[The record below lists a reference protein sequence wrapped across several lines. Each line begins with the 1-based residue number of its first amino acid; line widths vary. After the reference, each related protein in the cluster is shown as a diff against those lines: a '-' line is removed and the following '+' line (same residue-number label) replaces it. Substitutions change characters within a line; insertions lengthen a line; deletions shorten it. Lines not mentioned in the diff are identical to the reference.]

1 MRLEA
6 AVPAEVLAAIRAPFL
21 ARTASPLNAP
31 VVLPL
36 SLMLDL
42 AGEALRERL
51 FVVQEPGG
59 AEACLRP
66 DFTLAA
72 VLGHLASGA
81 ASGRYFYEG
90 PAFRVSP
97 PGASRA
103 EQFAQIGLEV
113 FEAEDAPL
121 ADADM
126 ACLAWNAA
134 SAAGRE
140 DLSLV
145 LGDVA
150 LFGAFLDA
158 IGVPDAL
165 AARLNRAFANSGR
178 LAQELAL
185 ARGSPT
191 PTPRRNRLTGLL
203 AGLTEADAA
212 GVLDEIWTLAG
223 IEPVGGRS
231 AAEIVHRLAGHSTDN
246 PALRLSRAQ
255 ADMIGR
261 YLAIADAP
269 TEALAA
275 IGELAGAPEGPL
287 SRALSDWERRLTAL
301 IAGGVRQDRM
311 RFSAGFGRA
320 FGYYDGML
328 FEVRSAALG
337 DDEPVAAGG
346 RYDGLP
352 GRLGEPLATGAVGCM
367 VRPGRAWRSGAA

>member
-6 AVPAEVLAAIRAPFL
+6 AVPAEVLTAIRAPFL
-21 ARTASPLNAP
+21 TMAATPLNAP
-31 VVLPL
+31 TVLPL

-97 PGASRA
+97 PGASRT

-113 FEAEDAPL
+113 FETGDTPL

-126 ACLAWNAA
+126 ACLAWTAA
-134 SAAGRE
+134 SAGGRE

-150 LFGAFLDA
+150 LFGAFLTA
-158 IGVPDAL
+158 IGVADPL
-165 AARLNRAFANSGR
+165 AVRLNRAFANSGR

-185 ARGSPT
+185 AGDT
-191 PTPRRNRLTGLL
+191 PILTQRRTRLMDLL
-203 AGLTEADAA
+203 AGLTEVDAA
-212 GVLDEIWTLAG
+212 AVLDEIWALAG

-231 AAEIVHRLAGHSTDN
+231 AAEIVHRLAGPSADN
-246 PALRLSRAQ
+246 PALRLSKAQ

-269 TEALAA
+269 NDALAA
-275 IGELAGAPEGPL
+275 IGEFAGAPGGPL
-287 SRALSDWERRLTAL
+287 SRALSDWERRLAAL

-337 DDEPVAAGG
+337 EDEPVAAGG

-367 VRPGRAWRSGAA
+367 VRPGRAWRGGAT